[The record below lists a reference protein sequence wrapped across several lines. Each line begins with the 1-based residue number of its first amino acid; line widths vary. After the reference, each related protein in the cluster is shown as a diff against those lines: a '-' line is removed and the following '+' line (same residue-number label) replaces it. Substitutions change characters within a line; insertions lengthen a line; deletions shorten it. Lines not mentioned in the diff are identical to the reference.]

1 MHSKLVC
8 FALLVILSV
17 TACAGD
23 GRGASDNEPVLD
35 ATRPNVGV
43 ATPLAPVSESTAM
56 PPSATFARPT
66 ASPTPVRYIVQEGD
80 TLFGIALNYGVTLEA
95 IAAANQIADPEL
107 IHPGQVLVIPSGP
120 LPTRVGAVINKPG
133 KGTAGPGTYVVQSG
147 DSLFAI
153 AFENG
158 ITVESIV
165 LANRIKDPEFIR
177 PGQVLV
183 IPAESSAP
191 PQAAATKPPV
201 KPGPA
206 ATPPPLPQ
214 VAVNGVSLNAFVVM
228 PSEVKQNIREIYRR
242 GQTLGRNPRAFAR
255 VGDSTVENGFFLM
268 AFDQR
273 HYNLGN
279 YAYLQAVIDYFSG
292 SFARESVAV
301 GRGFHTTTVMDS
313 AQTRPDCTSGETLVE
328 CELRRTNPG
337 VMVIRLGAND
347 VGMPDIFSHK
357 LRQIVE
363 LSLSKGVIP
372 VLGTKADRQD
382 PDNNINNIIRQVAAQ
397 YKIPLWDFDAVAQ
410 TMPNRGLASDGVHPT
425 IGLGRDYSRPD
436 TFQYGHAMQDLT
448 ALMALDA
455 IWREVNPKP

>member
-1 MHSKLVC
+1 MRFRSV
-8 FALLVILSV
+8 LLVAPIAMFSL
-17 TACAGD
+17 TACLAN
-23 GRGASDNEPVLD
+23 GAK
-35 ATRPNVGV
+35 A
-43 ATPLAPVSESTAM
+43 
-56 PPSATFARPT
+56 PSALATTTASLHAASPIAALEATAPPPIVTPPQPT
-66 ASPTPVRYIVQEGD
+66 ASPTPVRYTVQEGD
-80 TLFGIALNYGVTLEA
+80 TLFAIALNYGVTLEA
-95 IAAANQIADPEL
+95 IAAANQLANPEL
-107 IHPGQVLVIPSGP
+107 IHPGQVLVIPGGP
-120 LPTRVGAVINKPG
+120 LPPRAAAALIRPGA
-133 KGTAGPGTYVVQSG
+133 GTAGPGSYVVQSG

-153 AFENG
+153 ALEYG

-165 LANRIKDPEFIR
+165 VANQIKNPEFIR

-183 IPAESSAP
+183 IPTESLAP
-191 PQAAATKPPV
+191 PQPAATKLPA
-201 KPGPA
+201 KPGA
-206 ATPPPLPQ
+206 GATPPPLPK
-214 VAVNGVSLNAFVVM
+214 VAVNGVSLSAFVVM
-228 PSEVKQNIREIYRR
+228 PSEVKQNIREVYRH

-273 HYNLGN
+273 HYNLDG
-279 YAYLQAVIDYFSG
+279 YAYLQPVIDYFSG

-301 GRGFHTTTVMDS
+301 GRGFHTTTVLDS

-328 CELRRTNPG
+328 CELRLTNPG

-347 VGMPDIFSHK
+347 VGMPDIFSRK

-372 VLGTKADRQD
+372 VLGTKADRLD
-382 PDNNINNIIRQVAAQ
+382 PDNAINTIIRQVAAQ
-397 YKIPLWDFDAVAQ
+397 YRIPLWDFDVVAQ

-455 IWREVNPKP
+455 IWREVNLRP